1 VQIAER
7 IATQIHVVRDQRVI
21 LDERLAALYG
31 VQTRA
36 LLQAVRRNPD
46 RFPPDFLFALSEQ
59 ELAALRS
66 QSVISNRTGR
76 GGRRY
81 ATQAFTEHGAI
92 MAATVLNSRRAIEMS
107 VFVVRAFVH
116 LRDALASRGE
126 IGRRLDH
133 LERLVGTHDVAV
145 RQILQTLRQLTTGPE
160 PAKRRR
166 IGFV

>member
-1 VQIAER
+1 MQIAER
-7 IATQIHVVRDQRVI
+7 IARQIHVVRDQRVI
-21 LDERLAALYG
+21 LDERLAPLYG

-36 LLQAVRRNPD
+36 LLQAFRRNPD

-66 QSVISNRTGR
+66 QSVISNRKGR

-107 VFVVRAFVH
+107 VFVVRAFVY
-116 LRDALASRGE
+116 LRAALANRGE

-145 RQILQTLRQLTTGPE
+145 RQILQTLRQLTTAAE